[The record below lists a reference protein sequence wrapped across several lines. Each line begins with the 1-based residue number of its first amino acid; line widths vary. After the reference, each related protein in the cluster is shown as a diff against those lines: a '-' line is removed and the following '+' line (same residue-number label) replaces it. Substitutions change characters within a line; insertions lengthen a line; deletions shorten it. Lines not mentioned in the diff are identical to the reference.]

1 MIFLRLREEASLCGI
16 SVIPLSLFLASSGSQ
31 DLSLCSER
39 EDQLLKS
46 SSEYNLF
53 KVKAIVSSFFE
64 GKRRKI
70 SYHSI
75 NPAVHEAMGCDQKK
89 LWANVA
95 VPPAPAKVPSQ
106 RSLAPSVTSVMSVI

>member
-70 SYHSI
+70 SYDSI
-75 NPAVHEAMGCDQKK
+75 NPAVHEAMDTTKKK
-89 LWANVA
+89 LNVSVG
-95 VPPAPAKVPSQ
+95 VPPAPVQVPSQ
-106 RSLAPSVTSVMSVI
+106 RTLAPSVTSVMSVD